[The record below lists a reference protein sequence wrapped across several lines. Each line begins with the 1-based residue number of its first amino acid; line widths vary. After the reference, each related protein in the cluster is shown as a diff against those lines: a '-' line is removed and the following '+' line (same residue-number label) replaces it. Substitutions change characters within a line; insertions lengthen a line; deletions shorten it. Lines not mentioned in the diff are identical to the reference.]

1 MVAWRYLTIEQKIL
15 FTNKTLLMFMKN
27 LFKVLTVC
35 TVAVMTLSSC
45 NCFTKMAKNQDSIS
59 LTCVPEVLVLNNGNV
74 DAAITVTFPEKYF
87 NAKAVLKVTPVVV
100 FEGGEVAGTTQY
112 FQGVKVEDNYTV
124 IDKAMGGQYTMN
136 VTFPYDARMANSE
149 LQIRAEIKCPK
160 GSCQEFTLVNLNNG
174 AMPTSEEA
182 AILAAGGDE
191 ALKLAR
197 TFGITVAYGI
207 NTMQRDLDF
216 SAAMESMASGYKNV
230 TNEVTKAN
238 YMYAI
243 SSSNLTKKALN
254 SEEVAAFQQKAAE
267 QKENDRIKQNIY
279 VNGYASPDGPEKF
292 NDKLAA
298 ARSKSGEK
306 AAAKLLKD
314 LGLTLDASSYGED
327 WDGFK
332 ELVAASNIEDKELI
346 LSVLNSYES
355 STEREEQIKN
365 MSKVFEALKDEILP
379 QLRRAQLVNSSDITG
394 KTDDE
399 MAALVR
405 EAKFAELNELEMLH
419 IASTGKLSQAEKVA
433 VLEAAAKE
441 YKSVV
446 AYNNLGV
453 AYAEAGEGEKAAEAF
468 AAAVKAGGNATQ
480 INNNLALVNLMNGD
494 TEAAKSYTAN
504 ASKETKALAAAAEG
518 NYAAA
523 QSQLEGYNAA
533 IAATM
538 NADYT
543 AAKQFVANDTTAKAD
558 YLRAVIATKQ
568 GDFTTATAELK
579 SAIAKDATYA
589 ERCKEDVN
597 LRKFIG
603 NEIAL

>member
-1 MVAWRYLTIEQKIL
+1 
-15 FTNKTLLMFMKN
+15 MKN

-558 YLRAVIATKQ
+558 YLRAVIAVKQ

-579 SAIAKDATYA
+579 SAIAKDASYA

-597 LRKFIG
+597 IRKYIG
-603 NEIAL
+603 NEIIL